1 MVEPFSIGQHVRVIQ
16 HKQFKM
22 AGPLALSNRPVV
34 ALDVDEVTGDIFMV
48 SSRRARAEAC
58 PSTLFRGR
66 VAATPR
72 PRRGYSVETSRGAG
86 AAAIFRGDES
96 RRRHGRDVLT
106 S

>member
-1 MVEPFSIGQHVRVIQ
+1 MMVEPFSIGQHVRVIQ

-48 SSRRARAEAC
+48 SSCRARAGA
-58 PSTLFRGR
+58 SFD
-66 VAATPR
+66 VIPR
-72 PRRGYSVETSRGAG
+72 TSRGD
-86 AAAIFRGDES
+86 AAAATWIFRGDES
-96 RRRHGRDVLT
+96 RRRRGRDVLT